1 MPLMQKKNTKLYLTF
16 SEETYTLLERWGKAV
31 SRPLTNLGVYIIEQ
45 AIRQA
50 LADGTIPLV
59 DPPPLHQSG
68 VGQSALSKLIDG
80 EPLTSE
86 EEAAIAEACNR
97 SPTQV
102 RDAAKK
108 LRKER

>member
-50 LADGTIPLV
+50 LADGTIPIGGSFLQIQPEHAIYDFLGCLPV
-59 DPPPLHQSG
+59 PPFPTGQLYKLLWSG
-68 VGQSALSKLIDG
+68 HTKMFAHF
-80 EPLTSE
+80 SE
-86 EEAAIAEACNR
+86 GLAIAL
-97 SPTQV
+97 P
-102 RDAAKK
+102 
-108 LRKER
+108 